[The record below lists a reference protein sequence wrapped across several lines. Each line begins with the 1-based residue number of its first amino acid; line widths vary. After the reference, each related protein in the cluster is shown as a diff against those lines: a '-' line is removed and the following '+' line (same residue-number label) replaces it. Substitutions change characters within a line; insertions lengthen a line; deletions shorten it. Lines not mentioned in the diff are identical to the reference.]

1 MVLVALMA
9 EGLRS
14 QLWFRVATVCPRLSP
29 HVRISRQHFRGQRW
43 FVLEDTVQNRVHRF
57 SPAAQQAVAL
67 MDGEHTVEQI
77 WQSLSTLG
85 EQRPTQDELIHLL
98 AQLDGADLLM
108 TERRPDFNELAQR
121 ALRQSASASWR
132 RFASP
137 LYIRLPLLDPD
148 RFLSATLGFVRPLC
162 SPFGLLLWLG
172 MIGWAAVQAAQHWT
186 ELTHDLSD
194 HVLARDNLLL
204 LAVSFPLLKLLHE
217 LGHGYAA
224 KLGGSEVHEAGVMTM
239 VLMPV
244 PYIDVSGSAG
254 FPGKWRRALVAAA
267 GMMVET
273 FCAGLAMIVWLNAEP
288 GLLRAAAFNVMLI
301 AGVSTLVFNGNPLLR
316 FDAYY
321 ILSDLI
327 EVPNLAQR
335 SSRFYV
341 YLAGRYLFGVESGL
355 NPANVSGERP
365 IFSLYAPAAF
375 VYRMWVML
383 SIALFIA
390 TRFHGLG
397 AVLAVW
403 TLASGVAWPLVK
415 GVYYVAAGSQLQGHR
430 VRAGLVVVGTAAAL
444 ASLLFLVPLP
454 YGTVVQGVVAAPP
467 GAEVHAGAEGRL
479 DQLVAVEGQ
488 QVPQGVPLLQMTDPL
503 AGRRV
508 ALLSA
513 QLAEMQLRLRAV
525 ETSDQVQAQAIRQH
539 VAFFGS
545 ELADAQS
552 RLAALDVA
560 SPAAGIWLAQS
571 TADLTGREF
580 RRGELIGYV
589 LDGAAAEVRAI
600 VPQSEIELVR
610 HDTVTVSLRLA
621 SDPARVWPVSGV
633 VREVPTASR
642 DLPSPVL
649 ATFGGG
655 PIPVDPGDE
664 KHTRALEVV
673 FEVDL
678 PLPEAAGSNRLGERV
693 YVRFDHG
700 TRTLGWRL
708 ARDVR
713 QVFLRRFEL

>member
-1 MVLVALMA
+1 MA

-14 QLWFRVATVCPRLSP
+14 QLWFRVAGVCPRLSP

-43 FVLEDTVQNRVHRF
+43 FVLEDVTQNKVHRF
-57 SPAAQQAVAL
+57 SPAAQHAVAL
-67 MDGEHTVEQI
+67 MDGTHSVEQI
-77 WQSLSTLG
+77 WQALGTLG

-98 AQLDGADLLM
+98 TQLDGADLLM
-108 TERRPDFNELAQR
+108 TERRPDFNELSQR
-121 ALRQSASASWR
+121 ALRQSASNAWR

-148 RFLSATLGFVRPLC
+148 RFLAATLGFVRPLC
-162 SPFGLLLWLG
+162 SPFGLVVWLSFV
-172 MIGWAAVQAAQHWT
+172 GWAAVQAAQHWT

-224 KLGGSEVHEAGVMTM
+224 KLGGAEVHEAGVMTM

-254 FPGKWRRALVAAA
+254 FPGKWHRALVAAA

-273 FCAGLAMIVWLNAEP
+273 FCAALAMIVWLNAEP

-301 AGVSTLVFNGNPLLR
+301 AGVSTLLFNGNPLLR

-341 YLAGRYLFGVESGL
+341 YLSSHFLFGAESGL
-355 NPANVSGERP
+355 SPANAPGERS
-365 IFSLYAPAAF
+365 IFALYAPAAF
-375 VYRMWVML
+375 LYRMWVML

-390 TRFHGLG
+390 TKFHGVG

-403 TLASGVAWPLVK
+403 TLASGVAWPLLR
-415 GVYYVAAGSQLQGHR
+415 GAYTIAAGPSLQGHR
-430 VRAGLVVVGTAAAL
+430 TRAATVVGVGVAAL

-467 GAEVHAGAEGRL
+467 GAEVHAGAAGRL
-479 DQLVAVEGQ
+479 DRLVVSEGQ
-488 QVPQGVPLLQMTDPL
+488 PVPAGVPLLHMTDPL

-508 ALLSA
+508 VLLGT

-525 ETSDQVQAQAIRQH
+525 ETSDQVQAQTLRQQ
-539 VAFFGS
+539 VAYFNS
-545 ELADAQS
+545 ELADAQQ
-552 RLAALDVA
+552 RLDALDVA
-560 SPAAGIWLAQS
+560 SPADGIWLAQD
-571 TADLTGREF
+571 TADLPGREL

-589 LDGAAAEVRAI
+589 LNGAAAEVRAV

-610 HDTVTVSLRLA
+610 HDTAAITLRLA
-621 SDPARVWPVSGV
+621 SRPGRRWPVSAV
-633 VREVPTASR
+633 LREVPTASR

-649 ATFGGG
+649 ATVGGG
-655 PIPVDPGDE
+655 PIAVDPADD

-678 PLPEAAGSNRLGERV
+678 ALPPGAGSNRLGERV

-713 QVFLRRFEL
+713 QVFLRRFDL